1 MIAVRRVAAVL
12 VVVLIA
18 FVAWEWVTFPDV
30 ARLQK
35 SEPET
40 TRFMEIRKIELRRAG
55 KDDNLDYRWVPY
67 EKISPN
73 LRRAVL
79 VSEDSAFYDHKGVD
93 VDGLEEALRR
103 NWKER
108 RFAMGGSTITQQL
121 AKNLYLSPSK
131 NPYRKLKEYLIARS
145 LERNLSK
152 KRILEIYLNVVEY
165 GERVYGAEAAAR
177 HYFGKPAS
185 SLTPSEAALLAGALP
200 NPRVMN
206 PGDPNRRLRARQ
218 KIILSRMTRWGGVFE
233 AEALRETA
241 RPPQEPPPL
250 QPAPEEPE
258 APPPADQEFAPEPP
272 GVPEEP
278 VTEPPRDPP
287 AEAPPE
293 PDPEPPPPAP

>member
-1 MIAVRRVAAVL
+1 VRRVA
-12 VVVLIA
+12 VVVIVALLA
-18 FVAWEWVTFPDV
+18 FVAWEWATFPDV

-40 TRFMEIRKIELRRAG
+40 TRFMEIRKTELRRSG

-145 LERNLSK
+145 LERHLSK
-152 KRILEIYLNVVEY
+152 KRILEVYLNVVEY

-185 SLTPSEAALLAGALP
+185 SLTPSEGALLAGALP

-206 PGDPNRRLRARQ
+206 PADPNRRLRARQ

-241 RPPQEPPPL
+241 KPPQEPPPV
-250 QPAPEEPE
+250 QPAPEEPQE
-258 APPPADQEFAPEPP
+258 TPAADQEFAPEPP

-278 VTEPPRDPP
+278 VTEPPLDPP
-287 AEAPPE
+287 SESPPAPAE
-293 PDPEPPPPAP
+293 PEPPPPTP